1 MWRHQAS
8 YPDSQWQAIE
18 LHASQSITSLISP
31 PTKEDARK
39 RNVILDRQ
47 VSAHSG
53 MGGRNGRKKRPE
65 LAAQLHSEAWHCVRA
80 LRTYQWRDT
89 HGSPGLAGGWCI
101 NSRAS
106 RPRTRPD
113 ADAPIHRCLRD
124 KRRSQAS
131 PRPSPNAPE
140 HEFFTYLLL
149 YTMRVT
155 RSFSIFK
162 MTHIYL
168 ALL

>member
-39 RNVILDRQ
+39 RSVILDRQ

-65 LAAQLHSEAWHCVRA
+65 LAAQLHSEAWHCTRA
-80 LRTYQWRDT
+80 PHLSMERDTDGSLGSRGVGASIRARPGHEHAPTPTRRSIAVFGTKEGARHHPGPLRT
-89 HGSPGLAGGWCI
+89 H
-101 NSRAS
+101 
-106 RPRTRPD
+106 
-113 ADAPIHRCLRD
+113 
-124 KRRSQAS
+124 
-131 PRPSPNAPE
+131 PSAN
-140 HEFFTYLLL
+140 FL
-149 YTMRVT
+149 
-155 RSFSIFK
+155 
-162 MTHIYL
+162 HIYYYIQ
-168 ALL
+168 